1 MPSGA
6 HRATPRHQ
14 RANLQEGWVIANHI
28 LVSFHVAF
36 ISSVLALPSAVASRE
51 EVLRFIFVS
60 PETLVSAVFTYASFH
75 TGIALHEIGHF
86 LKAAR
91 LHALNASVLDEVEQQ
106 LRQPFKL
113 RVRYYVRL
121 FLAAPFGRAP
131 GIKREGL
138 NFYPDAPYNLAV
150 AAAGPAAS
158 RNVAALFLPAALVL
172 LAVGLANGVVPAVYL
187 GRLCLGIGVV
197 TLLDFLLADPGKYKQ
212 FHQRERQAAQAAESL
227 PAPTAWSQRAAAAKR
242 SLVAGRMQELVHP
255 LLGTVSAPWQFR
267 NCGMGGRHTEKE
279 YPESNISMQEAMFLI
294 LGAADSQESQEMT
307 VRLQNRLKEIIE
319 KEEGCRVMGI
329 GLEGGLAPYVDRG
342 TWPLP
347 EMRLWTMMKQAIE
360 ECGYRP
366 GEDVAIA
373 LDPAAS
379 ELEIAYRDEFGVP
392 DSVGMYLFWRD
403 QTKTVMDRDGI
414 LAVYSEAILEHDI
427 PILSIEDGFSEDDHE
442 GWHKLLDSL
451 GDRILVIGDDLV
463 TTNDQTI
470 ETAADQGLI
479 NAVLVKA
486 NQIGS
491 LYETLL
497 ALLVTLGKGLEVVVS
512 HRSKSPNDDME
523 AHIALAANALGLKA
537 GGGSNTERLVK
548 YQAVTE
554 LMRRVETAG
563 DRDASR
569 EPPTATVARISAC
582 EEPTNAGIP
591 TVGVE
596 VELTLSDAAV
606 TLTARGATP
615 LGTSAGTGEAVHLVD
630 RFIEHAEDT
639 EVLDGHPELFELTE
653 PGVYTFKPGVSA
665 GEVQAK
671 RDAALTALFARAER
685 YRGKGC
691 LNAVDHVHQHI
702 APHFVGADAS
712 GLGLLELDR
721 GLLALELV
729 LARRRGKL
737 GAPDDAVRVMQR
749 KQNLGMNALLSVS
762 LAMTRAVAQL
772 RGQPLYELLREELL
786 SIIERLT
793 AAHDVAIEGSSFSDY
808 LAALREVNRILES
821 KRRPLYQE
829 LRQLTGLYEGKL
841 PEPPAPVEASA
852 DAATGAAAGSDAAL
866 ARPTSHRKAVNSPFT
881 ETEQAWI
888 DELNLA
894 FHRCYVGGAGDAE
907 RKAMLRLYLATMPRI
922 RKRVR
927 PFQIVNHRIHRD
939 GERLV
944 VPYDASP
951 GKIAVYSV
959 TEGGS
964 ELAALA
970 RVVPGTIMTDETV
983 TALVQAEGEPID
995 LDREVYQLTA
1005 EQRPDVRIARIR
1017 DMASVLEAVNACG
1030 SRQEAMYCLRFVVA
1044 RLCSSSFTG
1053 LLGAKNLQPEVT
1065 ILRAQ
1070 LVDLLNGP
1078 FAVELR
1084 LPMRILVRN
1093 ISGLVSRPKL
1103 IDELWN
1109 DTIQLA
1115 EVHIRG
1121 SAITN
1126 ELRRSAHHAVGQRT
1140 LRLARAYLHYLE
1152 TGDGSELPEYERS
1165 NLGSADDH
1173 ARQQATPVAMVRNI
1187 VETLEKLLG
1196 TSQIVTRLQEWRE
1209 AYGDALL
1216 RCPSD
1221 RSLAEELEALVT
1233 GGIARGNRWVYYH
1246 HLRSLVSKAEQ
1257 GAWSAAAR
1265 EPFRIRLAELG
1276 ALKPDAEDFDGPAA
1290 EKRARVCVETFEAR
1304 IQADHRDDLFRSLD
1318 AAVATFEGGAFFEAH
1333 RAVSELRHEIGELL
1347 EQGAFPEQRY
1357 LLHWL
1362 DCLLEEMGYFSLRH
1376 LAAGYEDEGV
1386 QLDQC
1391 RLIIHACASNL
1402 GHDGVFSKELLDLT
1416 GMLVDP
1422 ARSPGEVLDVLKGIQ
1437 RDYHKLVH
1445 RVTVAYE
1452 AMGRQL
1458 GLEGDELRAMQGNF
1472 QRYMHDLNSVV
1483 HFTDLA
1489 LSYVQSPDFEV
1500 APGARPGLGT
1510 EADPYDFVHLSH
1522 TADIEHRVERR
1533 QAHPS
1538 LQDLYGGKGSG
1549 LMYLSYL
1556 GVPTPDGFVIP
1567 TSVPRRGLHET
1578 DGPRLRREVQAHL
1591 RVLEQDLAQR
1601 GGVPC
1606 LFGDVERPLLLAVRG
1621 GSVFSMPGM
1630 LSTVVFV
1637 GMTDRVAE
1645 ALARDDAWYAYDA
1658 YRRFLVSY
1666 ADALWDLSLEEF
1678 DLVEQAKQRHGVAFK
1693 NELPAEAMKE
1703 IVEGTK
1709 DIIRQ
1714 QGFGRELEEALADPE
1729 LQLMQ
1734 AVYGVFHSWDRE
1746 QAVRYREIKG
1756 LSSTWHTAVIVQR
1769 MVSGNRSNEE
1779 VKPGMDETRISLT
1792 GVVPRT
1798 RMTEWGFRTFTG
1810 DIKFSAAG
1818 DDLVGGMNAVA
1829 SSRPIE
1835 QMRELVPM
1843 LDRNLRHIDDRVR
1856 RFRGT
1861 DPELEFTVDR
1871 GVLSV
1876 LQARM
1881 AQTERHEEVSTFV
1894 EAGPPA
1900 AQGMGIRGGAF
1911 RGLVAFDDGD
1921 IATLTERAAQTEG
1934 VDGVLLVIENPTPAD
1949 IPMIL
1954 GAGGM
1959 LTARGGST
1967 CHAAVAI
1974 NAFDEGSFAAVLSA
1988 PGLRVD
1994 PVKHEGVLL
2003 DAEGRATH
2011 TFAAGDRV
2019 SIHGQ
2024 SGEVYMGTLEVQA
2037 APEPRRSAGDREPR
2051 GPVGAE
2057 PTTRA

>member
-6 HRATPRHQ
+6 HRTTPRQ
-14 RANLQEGWVIANHI
+14 ERANLQEGWVIANHI
-28 LVSFHVAF
+28 LVSFHIAF
-36 ISSVLALPSAVASRE
+36 ISSVLALPSALASRE

-60 PETLVSAVFTYASFH
+60 PETLVSAAFTYASFH

-91 LHALNASVLDEVEQQ
+91 LHALNAAVLDDVERQ

-131 GIKREGL
+131 GIRREGL
-138 NFYPDAPYNLAV
+138 NYYPDAPYNLAV

-158 RNVAALFLPAALVL
+158 RDAAALFLPTALGL
-172 LAVGLANGVVPAVYL
+172 LALGLAVDAVPVVYL

-212 FHQRERQAAQAAESL
+212 YRQREREAAEAVEAL
-227 PAPTAWSQRAAAAKR
+227 PPATAWSQRAAAAKR
-242 SLVAGRMQELVHP
+242 RLLDDRMQEHVHP

-307 VRLQNRLKEIIE
+307 VRLQNRLKELIE

-329 GLEGGLAPYVDRG
+329 GLEGGLAPYMDRG
-342 TWPLP
+342 MWPLP
-347 EMRLWTMMKQAIE
+347 EVRLWAMMKRAIE

-403 QTKTVMDRDGI
+403 QTKTVMDRDD
-414 LAVYSEAILEHDI
+414 LLRVYTDAILEHDI

-442 GWHKLLDSL
+442 GWHKLLESL

-463 TTNDQTI
+463 TTNDETI

-523 AHIALAANALGLKA
+523 AHFALAANALGLKA
-537 GGGSNTERLVK
+537 GGGSNTERLMK
-548 YQAVTE
+548 YQAITE
-554 LMRRVETAG
+554 LMRRVETADG
-563 DRDASR
+563 RVAPG
-569 EPPTATVARISAC
+569 EPPAATVARISAC

-596 VELTLSDAAV
+596 VELTLPETGVRLS
-606 TLTARGATP
+606 ARGATP

-630 RFIEHAEDT
+630 RFLEHAEDT
-639 EVLDGHPELFELTE
+639 EVLDGHPELFEPIE
-653 PGVYTFKPGVSA
+653 PGVYAFKPGVSA
-665 GEVQAK
+665 VQVQAK
-671 RDAALTALFARAER
+671 QDPGLAALFARAGR

-702 APHFVGADAS
+702 APHYVGVDAAS
-712 GLGLLELDR
+712 LGLLELDR
-721 GLLALELV
+721 GLLALELSS
-729 LARRRGKL
+729 ARRRGKP
-737 GAPDDAVRVMQR
+737 GALDDAVRVMQR

-762 LAMTRAVAQL
+762 LAMTRAVALL

-786 SIIERLT
+786 SIIERLA
-793 AAHDVAIEGSSFSDY
+793 AAHDVTIEGSRFSDY
-808 LAALREVNRILES
+808 LAALREVNQILES
-821 KRRPLYQE
+821 RRRPLYLE
-829 LRQLTGLYEGKL
+829 LRQLTGLYEGEV
-841 PEPPAPVEASA
+841 PEPPTPAQVGPDTPAGA
-852 DAATGAAAGSDAAL
+852 GPRPGPAHATPPEPRVVVS
-866 ARPTSHRKAVNSPFT
+866 SPFS

-888 DELNLA
+888 DDLNTA
-894 FHRCYVGGAGDAE
+894 FHSCYVGGAGDAE

-922 RKRVR
+922 RGRVR

-951 GKIAVYSV
+951 GKVAVYSV
-959 TEGGS
+959 TEAGS
-964 ELAALA
+964 ELATLA
-970 RVVPGTIMTDETV
+970 RVPPGTIMTDQTV
-983 TALVQAEGEPID
+983 TALVEARGEPID
-995 LDREVYQLTA
+995 LDREVYQLSA
-1005 EQRPDVRIARIR
+1005 EQRPDVRISRIR
-1017 DMASVLEAVNACG
+1017 DMAAVLAAVNACG

-1053 LLGAKNLQPEVT
+1053 LMGAKNLQPEVAA
-1065 ILRAQ
+1065 LRAQ
-1070 LVDLLNGP
+1070 LVELLNGP

-1093 ISGLVSRPKL
+1093 ISGLVSQPKL

-1115 EVHIRG
+1115 EVHVRG

-1152 TGDGSELPEYERS
+1152 TGDGSELPESERS
-1165 NLGSADDH
+1165 NLSSADEQ
-1173 ARQQATPVAMVRNI
+1173 ARQQTTPAAMVRNI
-1187 VETLEKLLG
+1187 VTTLEVLLG

-1209 AYGDALL
+1209 AYGDALV

-1221 RSLAEELEALVT
+1221 RSLSEELEALVT
-1233 GGIARGNRWVYYH
+1233 GGIARSNRWVFYH
-1246 HLRSLVSKAEQ
+1246 HLRSLASKAEQ
-1257 GAWSAAAR
+1257 GGWSAAAR
-1265 EPFRIRLAELG
+1265 EPFRSRLAELG
-1276 ALKPDAEDFDGPAA
+1276 ALKPDAEGFDAPAA
-1290 EKRARVCVETFEAR
+1290 EESARMCVETFVSR
-1304 IQADHRDDLFRSLD
+1304 IHAEHRDDLFRSLD
-1318 AAVATFEGGAFFEAH
+1318 AAVETFEGGAFFEAH
-1333 RAVSELRHEIGELL
+1333 RAVSELRQEVGELL

-1391 RLIIHACASNL
+1391 RQIIHASASNL
-1402 GHDGVFSKELLDLT
+1402 GHDGVPSRELLDLT

-1422 ARSPGEVLDVLKGIQ
+1422 ARSPSEVLDVLKGIQ

-1452 AMGRQL
+1452 AMGRHL

-1489 LSYVQSPDFEV
+1489 LSHMQSPGFEDAH
-1500 APGARPGLGT
+1500 APPAEPSAET
-1510 EADPYDFVHLSH
+1510 DPYDFVHLSH
-1522 TADIEHRVERR
+1522 VEDVEHRVERR
-1533 QAHPS
+1533 QSRPS

-1549 LMYLSYL
+1549 LIYLSYL

-1567 TSVPRRGLHET
+1567 SSVPRRGLHES

-1591 RVLEQDLAQR
+1591 QILEQDLAR
-1601 GGVPC
+1601 REGAPC
-1606 LFGDVERPLLLAVRG
+1606 RFGDVERPLLLAVRG
-1621 GSVFSMPGM
+1621 GSAFSMPGM

-1678 DLVEQAKQRHGVAFK
+1678 DLVEHAKQRHGVAFK

-1734 AVYGVFHSWDRE
+1734 AVHSVFHSWDRE
-1746 QAVRYREIKG
+1746 RAVRYREIKG

-1779 VKPGMDETRISLT
+1779 IKPGMDETRISLT

-1798 RMTEWGFRTFTG
+1798 HMTEWGYRAFTG
-1810 DIKFSAAG
+1810 EIKFSAAG
-1818 DDLVGGMNAVA
+1818 DDLVGGMTAVA
-1829 SSRPIE
+1829 SSRPIA
-1835 QMRELVPM
+1835 QMRELLPM

-1894 EAGPPA
+1894 EAGAPLA
-1900 AQGMGIRGGAF
+1900 RGMGIRGGAF
-1911 RGLVAFDDGD
+1911 RGLVAFDDDD
-1921 IATLTERAAQTEG
+1921 IEAMTERAAQTEDA
-1934 VDGVLLVIENPTPAD
+1934 DGVLLVLENPTPAD

-1959 LTARGGST
+1959 LAARGGST

-1974 NAFDEGSFAAVLSA
+1974 NAFDEGSFAAVLSV

-1994 PVKHEGVLL
+1994 PVEHEAALL
-2003 DAEGRATH
+2003 DAEGRVTQA
-2011 TFAAGDRV
+2011 FAAGDLV

-2024 SGEVYMGTLEVQA
+2024 SGDVYMGTPEVRE
-2037 APEPRRSAGDREPR
+2037 APEPRRSGGAREAR
-2051 GPVGAE
+2051 GPVGTQ
-2057 PTTRA
+2057 PTPRA